1 MTTATSWCLTRSG
14 LGGGSGL
21 GRAPG
26 ETMLCHKRRGA
37 HRQHVDPSGRFEE
50 VGLSRANR
58 LAVLVLVPPIV
69 LLGIVV
75 YVTSAAPET
84 RLATLG
90 VSVLVVV
97 ASALAGR
104 SFFVWAQKA
113 MVKKWAAWEAE
124 NRQVGNHS
132 GRLAL
137 VFAAS
142 AFGAVLG
149 PARDG

>member
-1 MTTATSWCLTRSG
+1 M
-14 LGGGSGL
+14 
-21 GRAPG
+21 
-26 ETMLCHKRRGA
+26 
-37 HRQHVDPSGRFEE
+37 
-50 VGLSRANR
+50 SRANR

-124 NRQVGNHS
+124 SRQVGNHS

-137 VFAAS
+137 VFAAC

-149 PARDG
+149 PALGRVISDNAALFLGVVAFLAFGGGWALAPDLMVDVRKKYWQGIKGNAPNDPA